1 MKWVWIFRA
10 SNKYR
15 LIWSKKIDAGYI
27 ELKPNEW
34 FVSNFQVEVKLKKK
48 DIRKKASEFFE
59 NEAELSESEW
69 GSADEDEKDNDHYEA
84 ELGDLDKFDK
94 NKLRGELE
102 RIRLYV
108 I

>member
-10 SNKYR
+10 LKKYR

-69 GSADEDEKDNDHYEA
+69 GSDDEDEKDNDQYEA

>member
-1 MKWVWIFRA
+1 MIVRIT
-10 SNKYR
+10 
-15 LIWSKKIDAGYI
+15 
-27 ELKPNEW
+27 
-34 FVSNFQVEVKLKKK
+34 VSNFQVQVKLKKK

-69 GSADEDEKDNDHYEA
+69 GSDDEDEKDNDQYEA

>member
-1 MKWVWIFRA
+1 MNDCIT
-10 SNKYR
+10 
-15 LIWSKKIDAGYI
+15 
-27 ELKPNEW
+27 
-34 FVSNFQVEVKLKKK
+34 VSNFQVEVKLKKK

-69 GSADEDEKDNDHYEA
+69 GSDDEDEKDNDQYEA